1 MPHFTLTTAQRAA
14 LEAQQQG
21 THDARVLRR
30 TQAVLWVASGH
41 PGPAVAALLRVT
53 PQSVY
58 GWLARYRRTPHPE
71 GLADQPR
78 SGRPPRL
85 GRRERARL
93 PRLLAHSPE
102 RYGYHQT
109 AWTVA
114 LLHGHLQRHTTPAFS
129 PRTVRRH
136 LHALGY
142 RWKRPRYVLA
152 NRDPDRERKN
162 PDSSSARPPAARDR
176 RPLPG

>member
-1 MPHFTLTTAQRAA
+1 MPHVTLTTAQRAA

-21 THDARVLRR
+21 TRDARVLRR
-30 TQAVLWVASGH
+30 TQAVLWMASGR
-41 PGPAVAALLRVT
+41 PGPEVAALLRVT

-85 GRRERARL
+85 GRRDRTRL

-102 RYGYHQT
+102 RYGYRQT

-114 LLHGHLQRHTTPAFS
+114 LLHGHLQRRTAKAFS

-162 PDSSSARPPAARDR
+162 SDSPSARAATTRYGHA
-176 RPLPG
+176 LPG